1 MGRRSVVAGVA
12 MWAVLLLGSPGAA
25 RAECPY
31 FPIPP
36 ATGAAGSARELIVGT
51 VVGNVDGQID
61 DFRLRVDMVLRGSG
75 RPGEVHHFNLLYPGW
90 PPETNPDGT
99 AVLDDQGR
107 PFMPCAPI
115 PAWKGDVIVLALGA
129 LAPDGKTRYNAA
141 SWLSGDVPNY
151 PQLPRTT
158 LAEIKRL
165 AAVPDTATLAASA
178 EPSPRPG
185 PAGVPLLLLAGL
197 GAGAAI
203 GWRRAAW
210 SARTWGHRS
219 AVRGAAAAG
228 EPQQSA

>member
-1 MGRRSVVAGVA
+1 MGRRSFIAGVT
-12 MWAVLLLGSPGAA
+12 MWAALSLGSPGSA

-51 VVGNVDGQID
+51 VVANIDGQMN
-61 DFRLRVDMVLRGSG
+61 DFRLRVDLVLRGSA
-75 RPGEVHHFNLLYPGW
+75 RPGEMRHFNLLYPGW
-90 PPETNPDGT
+90 PPSTNPDGT
-99 AVLDDQGR
+99 VVLDDQGH

-151 PQLPRTT
+151 PDLPRST

-165 AAVPDTATLAASA
+165 AAAPDTATLAASGQ
-178 EPSPRPG
+178 PSPGPG
-185 PAGVPLLLLAGL
+185 PGEIPLLLLASGL
-197 GAGAAI
+197 GIGAAVV
-203 GWRRAAW
+203 WRRAAE
-210 SARTWGHRS
+210 SAMGREKR
-219 AVRGAAAAG
+219 
-228 EPQQSA
+228 P